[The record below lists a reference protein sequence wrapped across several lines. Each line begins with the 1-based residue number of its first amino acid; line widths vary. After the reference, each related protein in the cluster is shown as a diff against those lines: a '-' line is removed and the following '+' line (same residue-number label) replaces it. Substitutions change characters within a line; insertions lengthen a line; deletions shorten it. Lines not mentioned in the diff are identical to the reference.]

1 MSQQKY
7 PVMEI
12 FYTIQGEGTWSG
24 KASYFIRLAGCD
36 VCCVWC
42 DVKESW
48 DASKYPAFT
57 TEQIMEKFEP
67 TDCKMVVIT
76 GGEPAMYD
84 LTDLTEGL
92 KNKGYKVHIET
103 SGAYPLIGN
112 FDWVCFS
119 PKKFK
124 RPIENFGNKADELKV
139 VVFNKSD
146 FEWAETFKKEVT
158 EKCELYLQPEW
169 DKRESIKEI
178 IVDYVKN
185 NPEWK
190 VSLQTHKYLD
200 IP

>member
-1 MSQQKY
+1 MSEQKY

-24 KASYFIRLAGCD
+24 NASYFIRLAGCD
-36 VCCVWC
+36 VGCVWC

-57 TEQIMEKFEP
+57 TEQIIEKFEP
-67 TDCKMVVIT
+67 TNCKMVVIT
-76 GGEPAMYD
+76 GGEPAMYN

-92 KNKGYKVHIET
+92 KNKGFKVHIET
-103 SGAYPLIGN
+103 SGAYLLIGN

-124 RPIENFGNKADELKV
+124 KPIENFGNMADELKV
-139 VVFNKSD
+139 VIFNKSD
-146 FEWAETFKKEVT
+146 FEWAETFKKDVT
-158 EKCELYLQPEW
+158 EKCNLYLQPEW
-169 DKRESIKEI
+169 DKRESVKEI
-178 IVDYVKN
+178 IVDYIKH
-185 NPEWK
+185 NPEWR
-190 VSLQTHKYLD
+190 VSLQAHKYLD